1 MITLKELASRCNVSI
16 ATVSNILNGKSNV
29 GEETK
34 KRVLEVIKET
44 GYKPNIMAR
53 GLRANKTK
61 TIGLIVEDLTAF
73 SSPWIVE
80 GVMSYLEEKG
90 YGTVLENLRMYTK
103 HIDTWENQNSFSK
116 IVNSAINQMI
126 SIKVDGIIYVAGH
139 ARNVYIDTTQ
149 LEIPFVMTY
158 AFSKN
163 QDIHCVNIDDENG
176 AFELTDYLIK
186 NGKKRIAVIGGKKD
200 NLHTVHRLVGYKKA
214 LEKNKLSYDES
225 LITFSNW
232 DRDGGIDSTNHFI
245 NKKCD
250 FDAIFCFNDLM
261 AAGCF
266 DALLEKNIIPGKDV
280 SVVGFDNREVSEYL
294 KPSLTTM
301 EIPLEE
307 IGVESAKML
316 LEKDFQNKLIP
327 CKMILRDSV

>member
-34 KRVLEVIKET
+34 KRVLEVVKET

-80 GVMSYLEEKG
+80 GAMSYLEENG

-139 ARNVYIDTTQ
+139 ARNIFIDTAKI
-149 LEIPFVMTY
+149 EIPFVMTY
-158 AFSKN
+158 AFSENK
-163 QDIHCVNIDDENG
+163 DIHCVNIDDEKA
-176 AFELTDYLIK
+176 AFELTDFLIK
-186 NGKKRIAVIGGKKD
+186 QGKKRIAVIGGKKD
-200 NLHTVHRLVGYKKA
+200 NLHTIHRLVGYEKA
-214 LEKNKLSYDES
+214 LKKNQLFYDES
-225 LITFSNW
+225 LITFGDW
-232 DRDGGIDSTNHFI
+232 ERYGGFEATNHFI
-245 NKKCD
+245 NKNCD

-266 DALLEKNIIPGKDV
+266 DALLEKNIVPGKNV

-316 LEKDFQNKLIP
+316 LEKDLKNKLIP

>member
-1 MITLKELASRCNVSI
+1 MECGCKLCIR
-16 ATVSNILNGKSNV
+16 
-29 GEETK
+29 
-34 KRVLEVIKET
+34 
-44 GYKPNIMAR
+44 
-53 GLRANKTK
+53 
-61 TIGLIVEDLTAF
+61 
-73 SSPWIVE
+73 
-80 GVMSYLEEKG
+80 
-90 YGTVLENLRMYTK
+90 
-103 HIDTWENQNSFSK
+103 SK
-116 IVNSAINQMI
+116 QQECS
-126 SIKVDGIIYVAGH
+126 
-139 ARNVYIDTTQ
+139 TQ
-149 LEIPFVMTY
+149 YE
-158 AFSKN
+158 A
-163 QDIHCVNIDDENG
+163 NG

-232 DRDGGIDSTNHFI
+232 ERNGGFDSTNHFI